1 MSAPAAE
8 PLSHFARLAPVLG
21 VLVLI
26 VIAGA
31 VALLLI
37 KRWWKAEGEATMPG
51 FTLGDLRA
59 MRDAG
64 EISVAEYER
73 AKEQM
78 VRKVRSQPSSAK
90 AVKGQRGTTR

>member
-26 VIAGA
+26 VIVGA
-31 VALLLI
+31 VALLLV
-37 KRWWKAEGEATMPG
+37 KRWWKGESEGAMPG
-51 FTLGDLRA
+51 FTLSDLRA
-59 MRDAG
+59 MRDSG

-73 AKEQM
+73 AKERM
-78 VRKVRSQPSSAK
+78 VRRVRNQSPSTK
-90 AVKGQRGTTR
+90 AVKGPRNTTR

>member
-1 MSAPAAE
+1 VSAPAAE
-8 PLSHFARLAPVLG
+8 PLSHFARIAPVLG

-26 VIAGA
+26 VIVGA

-37 KRWWKAEGEATMPG
+37 KRWWKGESESAMPG

-64 EISVAEYER
+64 EISAAEYER

-78 VRKVRSQPSSAK
+78 VRKVRSQPTSSK
-90 AVKGQRGTTR
+90 PVKGSRNTTR

>member
-26 VIAGA
+26 VIVGA

-37 KRWWKAEGEATMPG
+37 KRWWKGESEATMPG
-51 FTLGDLRA
+51 FTLSDLRA
-59 MRDAG
+59 MRDSG

-78 VRKVRSQPSSAK
+78 VRKVRSQPTSAK
-90 AVKGQRGTTR
+90 AVKGPRNTTR

>member
-1 MSAPAAE
+1 MSATAAE

-26 VIAGA
+26 VIVGA
-31 VALLLI
+31 VALLLV
-37 KRWWKAEGEATMPG
+37 KRWWKGESQAPAG

-59 MRDAG
+59 LRDSG

-78 VRKVRSQPSSAK
+78 VRKVRSQGTSAK
-90 AVKGQRGTTR
+90 AVKGPRGTTR

>member
-8 PLSHFARLAPVLG
+8 PLSHFVRLAPVLG
-21 VLVLI
+21 ALVLI

-37 KRWWKAEGEATMPG
+37 KRWWKGESEAATPG

-59 MRDAG
+59 MRDSG

-78 VRKVRSQPSSAK
+78 VRKVRTHATSAK

>member
-1 MSAPAAE
+1 VSAPAAE
-8 PLSHFARLAPVLG
+8 PLSHFARLAPILG

-26 VIAGA
+26 VLVGA

-37 KRWWKAEGEATMPG
+37 KRWWKSESEATTPG
-51 FTLGDLRA
+51 FSLGDLRA

-73 AKEQM
+73 AKEHM
-78 VRKVRSQPSSAK
+78 VRKVRSQPTSSK
-90 AVKGQRGTTR
+90 AVKGPRNTTR

>member
-1 MSAPAAE
+1 VTAPAAE
-8 PLSHFARLAPVLG
+8 PLSHFARIAPVLG
-21 VLVLI
+21 LLVLFVI
-26 VIAGA
+26 VGA

-37 KRWWKAEGEATMPG
+37 KRWWKREGDSPAG

-59 MRDAG
+59 MRDSG

-78 VRKVRSQPSSAK
+78 VRKVRSQPASSK
-90 AVKGQRGTTR
+90 AVKGPRGTTR

>member
-26 VIAGA
+26 VIVGA

-37 KRWWKAEGEATMPG
+37 KRWWKSESEATMPG

-59 MRDAG
+59 LRDSG
-64 EISVAEYER
+64 EISAAEYER

-78 VRKVRSQPSSAK
+78 VRKVRSQPTSAK
-90 AVKGQRGTTR
+90 PVKGQRGTTR

>member
-1 MSAPAAE
+1 MPAAG
-8 PLSHFARLAPVLG
+8 PRSHFARIAPVLG

-26 VIAGA
+26 VIVGA

-37 KRWWKAEGEATMPG
+37 KRWWKGEREAPVG
-51 FTLGDLRA
+51 FTLSDLRA
-59 MRDAG
+59 LRDSG

-78 VRKVRSQPSSAK
+78 VRKVRSQPTSAK
-90 AVKGQRGTTR
+90 AVKGPRGTTR